1 VTIALGLIVA
11 RFIHYL
17 ALSVLFGAALFPL
30 YGIKRSPLHDYPFLP
45 WLRPVLLIAAI
56 ATLLSGLSWLV
67 FATAGM
73 SGSLAGVIDRES
85 WSIVIGGT
93 SFGRLWVV
101 RLALAAIVT
110 VLLVPKKQG
119 ALRHYVVIAG
129 SLVLLASI
137 GASGHAAEN
146 VIHMIADS
154 VHLLAAGLWIG
165 ALSALLVLV
174 IVSADSNMEI
184 LRMALLRFSGIG
196 TSVVAV
202 LVLSGLVNSWFL
214 IGFDKIDQLF
224 VSRYEQILLLKLVL
238 FGAMLLLAA
247 ANRFRLT
254 PRLEAALDSGGAPLD
269 PIRLLSISIL
279 TETVLGAAVL
289 AAVAWLGTLEPPAH
303 A

>member
-1 VTIALGLIVA
+1 
-11 RFIHYL
+11 
-17 ALSVLFGAALFPL
+17 
-30 YGIKRSPLHDYPFLP
+30 
-45 WLRPVLLIAAI
+45 
-56 ATLLSGLSWLV
+56 
-67 FATAGM
+67 
-73 SGSLAGVIDRES
+73 
-85 WSIVIGGT
+85 
-93 SFGRLWVV
+93 
-101 RLALAAIVT
+101 
-110 VLLVPKKQG
+110 
-119 ALRHYVVIAG
+119 
-129 SLVLLASI
+129 
-137 GASGHAAEN
+137 
-146 VIHMIADS
+146 
-154 VHLLAAGLWIG
+154 
-165 ALSALLVLV
+165 
-174 IVSADSNMEI
+174 MEI

-279 TETVLGAAVL
+279 TETVLGIAVL
-289 AAVAWLGTLEPPAH
+289 TAVAWLGTLEPPAH

>member
-247 ANRFRLT
+247 ANRFWLT
-254 PRLEAALDSGGAPLD
+254 PRLAAALASGGAPSD
-269 PIRLLSISIL
+269 PIRPLRLSIL
-279 TETVLGAAVL
+279 TETVFGVAVL